1 MNEINKSNKINYL
14 VRIINVFP
22 EVAIFFAFNIFY
34 IFFNVKILSLAHDSI
49 AFVNQFFILAST
61 KGVTLDWF
69 YPHFLL
75 SKAVY
80 IAYLKLL
87 FLFGLEKI
95 SINAYSSVL
104 ILNGIFTSISMTVFF
119 RILRIRFQLKNS
131 LAFLWTLLLSTT
143 FISWSYL
150 TTIEVYALSFM
161 VGIISFYFLLDIKLL
176 KKHPIKLGLL
186 HALASLF
193 HIRYVLLGIIPIWF
207 LGVKYKHKMI
217 FLTYFL
223 TAALIFLGSYCGIIF
238 FSLPHDKD
246 LIANI
251 ITFIFIMMQLLQRP
265 MLNDVIN

>member
-14 VRIINVFP
+14 VHIIKVFP
-22 EVAIFFAFNIFY
+22 EVAIFFVFNIFY

-49 AFVNQFFILAST
+49 AFVNCFFTLANT

-119 RILRIRFQLKNS
+119 
-131 LAFLWTLLLSTT
+131 
-143 FISWSYL
+143 
-150 TTIEVYALSFM
+150 
-161 VGIISFYFLLDIKLL
+161 
-176 KKHPIKLGLL
+176 
-186 HALASLF
+186 
-193 HIRYVLLGIIPIWF
+193 
-207 LGVKYKHKMI
+207 
-217 FLTYFL
+217 
-223 TAALIFLGSYCGIIF
+223 
-238 FSLPHDKD
+238 
-246 LIANI
+246 
-251 ITFIFIMMQLLQRP
+251 
-265 MLNDVIN
+265 